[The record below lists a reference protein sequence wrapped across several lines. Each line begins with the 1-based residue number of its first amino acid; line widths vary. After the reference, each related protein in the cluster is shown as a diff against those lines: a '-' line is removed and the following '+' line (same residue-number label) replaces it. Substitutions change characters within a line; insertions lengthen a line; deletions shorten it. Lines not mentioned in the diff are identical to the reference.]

1 MTRKILFAAAA
12 LTLLSACSSDDSAID
27 NTEQRVA
34 VKLAYTTVDATE
46 TRAAQNL
53 NEGTFA
59 TGEAVTVRISNTG
72 ADAWTDYTFTT
83 AAEGA
88 MTAPNPAPYYPAGSQ
103 NIDIA
108 AYYPDREITASR
120 SFVHHRQHHGPFGVT
135 SQEWWN
141 SDATTGAAYEYQS
154 KCELGFYDA
163 CFETIIDDPAIAEN
177 WNKFWR
183 ENYGCLHDVL
193 SPSFNK
199 VSYSRALY
207 DRVMEATRN
216 ATKPIVLIYGLDDG
230 WTGAAVKDEFI
241 NGINV
246 RKYILPAQNH
256 LVRFT
261 SNTDPALCAQIVKN
275 LDDILSSPLTGITVA
290 DEPKVVYRKVIENG
304 KIYIIRN
311 NRKYTTTG
319 TKIE

>member
-135 SQEWWN
+135 SQEW
-141 SDATTGAAYEYQS
+141 
-154 KCELGFYDA
+154 
-163 CFETIIDDPAIAEN
+163 
-177 WNKFWR
+177 
-183 ENYGCLHDVL
+183 
-193 SPSFNK
+193 
-199 VSYSRALY
+199 
-207 DRVMEATRN
+207 
-216 ATKPIVLIYGLDDG
+216 
-230 WTGAAVKDEFI
+230 
-241 NGINV
+241 
-246 RKYILPAQNH
+246 
-256 LVRFT
+256 
-261 SNTDPALCAQIVKN
+261 
-275 LDDILSSPLTGITVA
+275 
-290 DEPKVVYRKVIENG
+290 
-304 KIYIIRN
+304 
-311 NRKYTTTG
+311 
-319 TKIE
+319 